1 MANSLKEIELSN
13 FELLDTSSS
22 KLGNISK
29 FFSELFRSVTGLLG
43 CAVVVFFIFLGI
55 MAPFITKYNPNEVM
69 LGDRLFPPLFFGG
82 STDHILGTD
91 ALGRDLFSR
100 VVFGARVSLF
110 VAFAV
115 VLIASVVG
123 VSAGLLAGF
132 YGRWVDQLIM
142 RIVDTQ
148 LAFPGI
154 LLAIVIL
161 YALGPSV
168 SLVIIV
174 LSMNGW
180 MVHARMVRGLVL
192 SLKTNEFVEAAELAG
207 ARPIRIMFRHML
219 PNLTSTL
226 LTLVVLEFARIIL
239 AEAALSFL
247 GYGVQAP
254 EASWGLILAEGQ
266 NYLSSGWW
274 LVIIPGMVIS
284 ITVMSANLFAS
295 WLRVYADPKLREK
308 QYGRDFDRKA
318 KVKND

>member
-1 MANSLKEIELSN
+1 MSDLIGFESEDSPSLETESVSR
-13 FELLDTSSS
+13 FY
-22 KLGNISK
+22 
-29 FFSELFRSVTGLLG
+29 SELFRSITGLLG
-43 CAVVVFFIFLGI
+43 CGVVLLFILLGVL
-55 MAPFITKYNPNEVM
+55 APFITKYGPNDLK
-69 LGDRLFPPLFFGG
+69 LGDRLLPPIFFGG

-110 VAFAV
+110 VAFTV
-115 VLIASVVG
+115 VLIAALVG
-123 VSAGLLAGF
+123 ISAGLLAGF

-142 RIVDTQ
+142 RIVDIQ

-161 YALGPSV
+161 YAIGPSV
-168 SLVIIV
+168 TLLIIV
-174 LSMNGW
+174 LSINGW

-192 SLKTNEFVEAAELAG
+192 TLKTNEFIEAAELAG
-207 ARPIRIMFRHML
+207 AHPLRIMFRHIL
-219 PNLTSTL
+219 PNLSSTL

-254 EASWGLILAEGQ
+254 DASWGLILAEGQ

-274 LVIIPGMVIS
+274 LVIIPGMVIAV
-284 ITVMSANLFAS
+284 TVMSANLFAS

-308 QYGRDFDRKA
+308 QYGRIFDRKA
-318 KVKND
+318 KVTND